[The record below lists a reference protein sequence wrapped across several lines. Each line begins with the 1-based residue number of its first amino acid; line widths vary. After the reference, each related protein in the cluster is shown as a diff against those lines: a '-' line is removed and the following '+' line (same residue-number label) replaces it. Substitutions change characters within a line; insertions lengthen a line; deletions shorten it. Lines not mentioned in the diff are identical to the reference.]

1 MEWQCLQQEL
11 VCGNTLSRLE
21 SLCIQRVHRS
31 WRLRLCYV
39 EELQYRNWRLR
50 LCYVEELQRNPCTD
64 AVAEAE

>member
-39 EELQYRNWRLR
+39 EELQ
-50 LCYVEELQRNPCTD
+50 RNPCTD

>member
-1 MEWQCLQQEL
+1 
-11 VCGNTLSRLE
+11 
-21 SLCIQRVHRS
+21 
-31 WRLRLCYV
+31 LRLCYV